1 MDGAPQRPG
10 SRAFRAEAGGDSWAT
25 GRLLSTAARLVEHA
39 WDAHLSQW
47 SLNHASFAVL
57 WMVEAEP
64 SSQRVLARR
73 MQVQDQTMSRVV
85 TGLERAGYVTRA
97 RSGADR
103 RRRIVTATDAGR
115 AARRGAEAGD
125 VAERLVADALGG
137 QDVEQLRGQL
147 IALVRRLSAQ
157 RWT

>member
-1 MDGAPQRPG
+1 MDGAPQGPRSGALHDGVGPD
-10 SRAFRAEAGGDSWAT
+10 AWAT

-47 SLNHASFAVL
+47 GLNHASFAVL

-64 SSQRVLARR
+64 TSQRALARR

-97 RSGADR
+97 RSEADR
-103 RRRIVTATDAGR
+103 RQRIVAATDAGR
-115 AARRGAEAGD
+115 SARRDAESGD
-125 VAERLVADALGG
+125 VAERLVTDALEG
-137 QDVEQLRGQL
+137 QDVDQLRGQL
-147 IALVRRLSAQ
+147 IGLVRRMSAQ